1 MFNESGFVGIGI
13 GDASSVIAENPND
26 ERMASLQLEA
36 RASSVMGR
44 MKWRTKIDHVDGRL
58 HSVDGSCACWPF
70 GSLSSKPRLMVYTMK
85 SGGRF
90 GDFWNPRHHI

>member
-26 ERMASLQLEA
+26 ERMASSQLEA

-44 MKWRTKIDHVDGRL
+44 MK
-58 HSVDGSCACWPF
+58 
-70 GSLSSKPRLMVYTMK
+70 
-85 SGGRF
+85 
-90 GDFWNPRHHI
+90 